1 MYVATPEAK
10 NPTLEETFPSDPFA
24 AATRLPKVIGY
35 IYVTTYAMSL
45 LPNRIDQHRRE
56 HHSCRRT
63 VRSHCFHN
71 FPCNTIRRFFH
82 KIKIN

>member
-24 AATRLPKVIGY
+24 AATRLPKV
-35 IYVTTYAMSL
+35 TYTSL
-45 LPNRIDQHRRE
+45 LMLCLYFLTALTNYRRE